1 MNQTSTSTIP
11 RQDDKQNNTALER
24 RNHKKKKKTR
34 KINLCENQLFKL
46 ARRWKK
52 ISWRRGTS
60 GQKVTQTTHSSMNEE
75 LRKKI
80 EILSNYYVRY
90 LL

>member
-24 RNHKKKKKTR
+24 RNHKKKKKKQKKKKTR

-52 ISWRRGTS
+52 IS
-60 GQKVTQTTHSSMNEE
+60 
-75 LRKKI
+75 
-80 EILSNYYVRY
+80 
-90 LL
+90 